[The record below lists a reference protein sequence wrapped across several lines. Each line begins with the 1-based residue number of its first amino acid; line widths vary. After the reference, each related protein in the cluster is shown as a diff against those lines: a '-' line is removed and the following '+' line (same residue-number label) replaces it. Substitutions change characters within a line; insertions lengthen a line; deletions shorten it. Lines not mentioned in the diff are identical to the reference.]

1 VSYLTDEIV
10 KDKLDEKADIVEEWF
25 LWIESLYA
33 DLLSRPSET
42 NSESGFNP
50 LPTTRPCEHRAA
62 WYRRKLCLAC
72 DNTGWRRATKKEQD
86 EGLACDPYSRN
97 LPKSQVSFIESES
110 SRRAQQ
116 ASRLDSIISALD
128 HHALI
133 RDGDDI
139 VESRELRQFRL
150 AAQKPRAAKQVI
162 ACLHRVQGYGFQN
175 FLDRREICL
184 VIAMMVGRRLPWP
197 PQSLRAL

>member
-1 VSYLTDEIV
+1 VSYLTEEDL
-10 KDKLDEKADIVEEWF
+10 KRKLDEKADIVEGWF

-33 DLLSRPSET
+33 DLLSRGSET
-42 NSESGFNP
+42 NSESGFDH

-72 DNTGWRRATKKEQD
+72 DNTGWRRATKKEKD
-86 EGLACDPYSRN
+86 EGLAFDPYSRN

-116 ASRLDSIISALD
+116 ASRLDSIIASLD
-128 HHALI
+128 HHADI

-139 VESRELRQFRL
+139 VESRELRQFRIV
-150 AAQKPRAAKQVI
+150 AQKPIAAKQVI
-162 ACLHRVQGYGFQN
+162 ACLHRVQHYGFQN
-175 FLDRREICL
+175 FLDRREICYM
-184 VIAMMVGRRLPWP
+184 VAVMVGRRLP
-197 PQSLRAL
+197 RAPLTLVLE